1 VRARLSA
8 ASRHEYLALYD
19 PAAIPETFP
28 LDPDLETPEPEP
40 PPRASLDALAT
51 SGDALFLRIASEDC
65 EADFRVLVDEAPDGT
80 VQQRGKPVLSNA
92 RLRLPGGRLRADGVE
107 FICRPGQVRV
117 DAAGSA
123 TEVPPGEYA
132 VEVVELLTWKLRSSP
147 GEVRRGATRFER
159 IAHALSLVYLSI
171 GVLML
176 PLNLFGGPMAAV
188 YAHGRYGW
196 KGVAFVAA
204 GLLALDVVVF
214 GGFWL
219 LEAAQRRFP
228 ALARVREIRE
238 KLDED
243 NPDIVVVLRPARA
256 GAGPAQP
263 AIAEIDVAG

>member
-1 VRARLSA
+1 LKARLSA

-19 PAAIPETFP
+19 PAAIPAAFP
-28 LDPDLETPEPEP
+28 LDPDLQTPEPEP
-40 PPRASLDALAT
+40 PPRASLDALAAN
-51 SGDALFLRIASEDC
+51 GDALFLRIPSEDC
-65 EADFRVLVDEAPDGT
+65 EADFRVLVDEDPDRT
-80 VQQRGKPVLSNA
+80 VKERGKPVLSNA
-92 RLRLPGGRLRADGVE
+92 RLRLPRGEMRADGVE

-132 VEVVELLTWKLRSSP
+132 VEVVELLTWKLRNSA

-159 IAHALSLVYLSI
+159 IAHALTLVYVWI

-188 YAHGRYGW
+188 YAHRKYGW
-196 KGVAFVAA
+196 KGVAIVAA
-204 GLLALDVVVF
+204 GLLTLDALVF

-228 ALARVREIRE
+228 ALVRVRELQE
-238 KLDED
+238 ELDED
-243 NPDIVVVLRPARA
+243 NPDIVIVLRSARSGEA
-256 GAGPAQP
+256 PAQP